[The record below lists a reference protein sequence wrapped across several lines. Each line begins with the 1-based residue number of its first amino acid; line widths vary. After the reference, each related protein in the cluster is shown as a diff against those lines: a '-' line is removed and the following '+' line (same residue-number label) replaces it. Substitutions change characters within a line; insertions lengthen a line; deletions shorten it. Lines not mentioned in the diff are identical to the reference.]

1 MILTTMT
8 NAGLIHEVKTDD
20 EKTFAYAP
28 AFRIDN
34 MNIEHCIRRI
44 QNAGINDIEFKDDET
59 FHKISAIVDGF
70 KIPENTE
77 ITNI

>member
-1 MILTTMT
+1 MV

-34 MNIEHCIRRI
+34 MNIENCIKRI
-44 QNAGINDIEFKDDET
+44 LDAGINEIEFKDDET
-59 FHKISAIVDGF
+59 FHKISEIVDNF
-70 KIPENTE
+70 KIPGNTE
-77 ITNI
+77 IINL

>member
-1 MILTTMT
+1 MT
-8 NAGLIHEVKTDD
+8 NAGLIHEVKTND

-34 MNIEHCIRRI
+34 MSIEYCIRRI
-44 QNAGINDIEFKDDET
+44 QNAGINEIEFKDDET
-59 FHKISAIVDGF
+59 FHKISSIVDEF
-70 KIPENTE
+70 KIPQNIE

>member
-1 MILTTMT
+1 
-8 NAGLIHEVKTDD
+8 
-20 EKTFAYAP
+20 
-28 AFRIDN
+28 